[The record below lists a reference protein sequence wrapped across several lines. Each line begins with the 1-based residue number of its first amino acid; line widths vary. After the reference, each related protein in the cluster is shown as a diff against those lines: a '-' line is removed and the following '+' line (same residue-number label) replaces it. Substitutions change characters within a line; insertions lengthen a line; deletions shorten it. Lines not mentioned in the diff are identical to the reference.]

1 MTIEPENPG
10 VQPDEEARAMEEA
23 QEDAAEERE
32 ENGGYQ

>member
-1 MTIEPENPG
+1 MTDPKNDDTATDTEA
-10 VQPDEEARAMEEA
+10 EEMEKA